1 MLISVKMALRR
12 SSLLIMLLC
21 CSLVLN
27 AQHRDSIGL
36 QNAVHRLNLA
46 LVLKD
51 KKGIKKLV
59 SQRIQYAHSNGW
71 IETRKEMIKHLHD
84 GTLTYKSIKLD
95 KIEVAIDDK
104 MGLAKSSGRFVVI
117 MGNSVLEFQLKITQ
131 IWEWKRKKW
140 MLMSRQSVK
149 VD

>member
-1 MLISVKMALRR
+1 MQNSVRMWLR
-12 SSLLIMLLC
+12 SSLLMMLLC
-21 CSLVLN
+21 CSFLLR
-27 AQHRDSIGL
+27 AQYRDSTGL
-36 QNAVHRLNLA
+36 QQAVYRLNLA
-46 LVLKD
+46 LVQKD

-71 IETRKEMIKHLHD
+71 IETRKEMIKHLRN

-95 KIEVAIDDK
+95 NIETAIDDK

-117 MGNSVLEFQLKITQ
+117 MGNSVLEFQLKVTQ
-131 IWEWKRKKW
+131 IWEWKRNRW
-140 MLMSRQSVK
+140 ILMSRQSVK